1 MKKAYLILFIMIIFL
16 SACNSNTWVLEKDRL
31 SETGSV
37 KDYVEQLQNDQT
49 DFRGFRV
56 FTISEGKKMVV
67 VSTGTSNQTLEFID
81 ANVADNS
88 TTITVEGKSSE
99 TDEENA
105 YILIGIDEIKGELS
119 VVSESGETYSEYE

>member
-1 MKKAYLILFIMIIFL
+1 MIIFL